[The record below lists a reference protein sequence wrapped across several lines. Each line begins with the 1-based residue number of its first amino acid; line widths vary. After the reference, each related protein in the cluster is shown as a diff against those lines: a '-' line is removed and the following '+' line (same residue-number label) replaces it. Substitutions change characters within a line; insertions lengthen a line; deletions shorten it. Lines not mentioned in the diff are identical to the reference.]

1 MKRAS
6 LSLSTAMLC
15 SIALL
20 CLVASACQ
28 RTSDVIPDQLEG
40 GVDRHLRY
48 VDIKDHPE
56 TYRGKL
62 MLAGGKVLSAKR
74 TQDRIWIEVLQIPLS
89 EELIP
94 SGPDTETKGRFVIID
109 RGDQVPDSAVLSDKE
124 KRVTVVGEVL
134 GTTTLQVDDVKRQVP
149 ELVIK
154 HITVWDWDH
163 MKGGYGPYYSYGDP
177 IPQEYRG
184 YYGGSYY
191 W

>member
-1 MKRAS
+1 MNRAS
-6 LSLSTAMLC
+6 LSLGIC
-15 SIALL
+15 LL

-28 RTSDVIPDQLEG
+28 RTPDVIPEQLEG
-40 GVDRHLRY
+40 RVDPHLRY
-48 VDIKDHPE
+48 ADIKDHPE

-62 MLAGGKVLSAKR
+62 MLAGGKVLSAKG

-89 EELIP
+89 QDLIP
-94 SGPDTETKGRFVIID
+94 TGPESDSKGRFVIID
-109 RGDQVPDSAVLSDKE
+109 RGDQVPDAAALNDKE

-134 GTTTLQVDDVKRQVP
+134 GTTTIQIGEVKQQVP
-149 ELVIK
+149 ELAIK

-163 MKGGYGPYYSYGDP
+163 MKGKYGRYYGYGDP
-177 IPQEYRG
+177 FPWGYRG

>member
-1 MKRAS
+1 MNRAS
-6 LSLSTAMLC
+6 LSL

-28 RTSDVIPDQLEG
+28 RAPDVIPDQLERR
-40 GVDRHLRY
+40 VDRHLRY
-48 VDIKDHPE
+48 ADIKDHPE

-62 MLAGGKVLSAKR
+62 MLAGGKVLSAKG
-74 TQDRIWIEVLQIPLS
+74 TQNSIWIEVLQIPLS
-89 EELIP
+89 QDLIP
-94 SGPDTETKGRFVIID
+94 TGRESDSKGRFVIID
-109 RGDQVPDSAVLSDKE
+109 HGDQVPDSAALNDKE

-134 GTTTLQVDDVKRQVP
+134 GTTTIQIGEVKQQVP
-149 ELVIK
+149 ELAVK

-163 MKGGYGPYYSYGDP
+163 MKGWYGRYYGYGDP
-177 IPQEYRG
+177 FPWGYRG